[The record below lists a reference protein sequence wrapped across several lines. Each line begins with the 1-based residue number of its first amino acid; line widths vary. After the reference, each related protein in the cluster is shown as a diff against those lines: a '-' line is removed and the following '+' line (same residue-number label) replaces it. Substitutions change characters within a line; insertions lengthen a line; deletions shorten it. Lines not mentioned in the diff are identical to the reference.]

1 MGIQGHPMKISDRYA
16 WELKEKNQQL
26 EFENKLLKRNLKD
39 VKEMHHILES
49 LFRTVVNDR
58 NELLKVLKGLG
69 ETR

>member
-1 MGIQGHPMKISDRYA
+1 MKISDRYA